1 MGSDR
6 GSHIVSSFG
15 PITVVPSKPSYS
27 AHILHLPYTL
37 ANEGDIM
44 SVENFTP
51 SLPDYFTAKFVI
63 NGIDTDEYS
72 LGPDSTGL
80 IDSINDGDN
89 IIDINYA
96 LRGNA
101 FDIQLNTGSNYVINN
116 IEAYINGD
124 KVEIVTDE

>member
-1 MGSDR
+1 
-6 GSHIVSSFG
+6 
-15 PITVVPSKPSYS
+15 
-27 AHILHLPYTL
+27 
-37 ANEGDIM
+37 M